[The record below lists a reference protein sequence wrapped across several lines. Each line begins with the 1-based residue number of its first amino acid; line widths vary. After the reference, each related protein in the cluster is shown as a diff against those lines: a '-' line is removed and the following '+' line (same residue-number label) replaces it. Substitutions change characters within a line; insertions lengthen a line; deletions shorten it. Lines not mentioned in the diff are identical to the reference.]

1 MRRLLVVCALAGV
14 FAFVACGGGNTT
26 GTGGGGGGGA
36 GGGSATGGGTGGGT
50 TGTGGG
56 PDGGGAGGG
65 SGGGTGGGVA
75 TGPTWYKDVQPIARQ
90 RCEGCHRAGGIAP
103 FALETYAQAKPMAGA
118 MADAVVAKRM
128 PPWMPDPSCG
138 GPFVGERILS
148 QAEIDTL
155 VQWNQAGAPE
165 GNPADAPPA
174 TDGGVVD
181 LPRVD
186 ATLAMPEPYT
196 PSATLTDDYRCF
208 VVDPNLAS
216 AKQVVGYEIQPGVG
230 AEVHHVILYVVNRAD
245 ALAEDAKDTTP
256 GWQCFGGAGI
266 NTTGALGAW
275 APGSGAVIYPSGTG
289 IRMQPG
295 QVLAMQIHYNTSA
308 GVRVPD
314 QSSVKMMYATSAVTD
329 AYLLPLVAN
338 NFQIPPNS
346 TGYSYS
352 KDFPNQ
358 YVIPIKV
365 WGLLPHMH
373 QLGKRITITGGN
385 NECLVDIPHWD
396 FHWQQQY
403 FRPSPYVLSNGQALT
418 VKCEWDNP
426 TAQSVRW
433 GEGTA
438 DEMCFAFIYATP

>member
-1 MRRLLVVCALAGV
+1 MRRLLAVCALAGT

-26 GTGGGGGGGA
+26 GTGGGSGGGGSTGGGTA
-36 GGGSATGGGTGGGT
+36 SDAGVGGGGGTGTGGGSSDGGGAGGGTGGGT
-50 TGTGGG
+50 
-56 PDGGGAGGG
+56 
-65 SGGGTGGGVA
+65 V
-75 TGPTWYKDVQPIARQ
+75 TGPTWYKDVQPITRE
-90 RCEGCHRAGGIAP
+90 RCEGCHRAGGIGT
-103 FALETYAQAKPMAGA
+103 FSLETYAQAKPMAGA

-138 GPFVGERILS
+138 GPFVGERILT
-148 QAEIDTL
+148 QTEIDTL

-174 TDGGVVD
+174 TDGGVPG

-186 ATLAMPEPYT
+186 ATLTMPEAYT
-196 PSATLTDDYRCF
+196 PSATLSDDYRCF
-208 VVDPNLAS
+208 VVDPNLSS
-216 AKQVVGYEIQPGVG
+216 AKQAIGYEIQPGIA
-230 AEVHHVILYVVNRAD
+230 AEVHHVILYVVNKAD
-245 ALAEDAKDTTP
+245 ALAEDAKDATP

-266 NTTGALGAW
+266 TTTGALGAW
-275 APGSGAVIYPSGTG
+275 APGSGAVLYPSGTG
-289 IRMQPG
+289 IRIQPG
-295 QVLAMQIHYNTSA
+295 QVLAMQVHYNMAA

-314 QSSVKMMYATSAVTD
+314 QSSVQIMYATSTVTD

-338 NFQIPPNS
+338 GFQIPPNS

-352 KDFPNQ
+352 KDFPNN